1 MILDRDGKEAKHS
14 GENGEGSAQVHF
26 ENYKK
31 RNEKSIPSEREE
43 EKHRG
48 TKRIIQTKRG
58 RRREGVRCERGSRR
72 KRRNRPKRR

>member
-31 RNEKSIPSEREE
+31 KKRKVDPLGEG
-43 EKHRG
+43 RG
-48 TKRIIQTKRG
+48 KTQRH
-58 RRREGVRCERGSRR
+58 
-72 KRRNRPKRR
+72 

>member
-1 MILDRDGKEAKHS
+1 MKTVKEAHKCILKIT
-14 GENGEGSAQVHF
+14 
-26 ENYKK
+26 KK